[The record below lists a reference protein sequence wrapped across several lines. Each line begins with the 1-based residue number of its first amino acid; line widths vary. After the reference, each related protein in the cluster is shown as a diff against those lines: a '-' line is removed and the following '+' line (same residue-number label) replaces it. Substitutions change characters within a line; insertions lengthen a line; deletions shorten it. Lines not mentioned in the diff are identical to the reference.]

1 MLLNP
6 PFLVLTFMLR
16 NYVRPLDAC
25 GFAILISLLKMLWRK
40 PKGNLFHNYQ
50 VYGTLAKDIR
60 ALVSDVKY
68 DFAVDAVNEN
78 GVTLS
83 KGVVT
88 A

>member
-1 MLLNP
+1 MHSNP
-6 PFLVLTFMLR
+6 SFLVLTFILR
-16 NYVRPLDAC
+16 NYVCAHDVC
-25 GFAILISLLKMLWRK
+25 EFVTLISLLKCLWRK

-50 VYGTLAKDIR
+50 VYGTIAKDIR
-60 ALVSDVKY
+60 ALVSDVQY